1 MLSRFNRRRFLEA
14 SAVALASTPA
24 FGTSPAL
31 TGNDKLRPGMYFNLS
46 KNIEEDVRRVHEL
59 GFTDCAIYTDD
70 LELEL
75 ADRLRRA
82 LDQNEVKAAS
92 VFSMGPGPMVWDF
105 YQGPLTI
112 GLVPREWRQQRIEH
126 LKRSSDYAH
135 RAGITAVETHCG
147 FIPDNP
153 NDPLYPETVEAIREV
168 AGYCKSHGQKF
179 IYHAGQE
186 TPITLV
192 RIIQDVGLDNQGVGL
207 DTANPIMY
215 DTGHPVEALDV
226 YGRYLLAVNPKDG
239 LYPTDPK
246 RLGEEVPIGQGK
258 VGFPRLIQ
266 RLKEL
271 GYTGPLNI
279 EREISGPEQI
289 EDIKKAKVYLQQLI
303 G

>member
-1 MLSRFNRRRFLEA
+1 MLGKLNRRSFLEA
-14 SAVALASTPA
+14 SAVTLAGASAFAALQAQA
-24 FGTSPAL
+24 GK
-31 TGNDKLRPGMYFNLS
+31 DKLRPGMYFNLS
-46 KNIEEDVRRVHEL
+46 KNIEDDIRRVHEL

-70 LELEL
+70 LEPEL

-82 LDQNEVKAAS
+82 LDQDGVKAAS

-105 YQGPLTI
+105 YRGPLTI
-112 GLVPREWRQQRIEH
+112 GLVPREWRKQRIEH

-153 NDPLYPETVEAIREV
+153 NDPLYPETVEAIREI

-207 DTANPIMY
+207 DTANHIM
-215 DTGHPVEALDV
+215 
-226 YGRYLLAVNPKDG
+226 
-239 LYPTDPK
+239 
-246 RLGEEVPIGQGK
+246 
-258 VGFPRLIQ
+258 
-266 RLKEL
+266 
-271 GYTGPLNI
+271 
-279 EREISGPEQI
+279 
-289 EDIKKAKVYLQQLI
+289 
-303 G
+303 